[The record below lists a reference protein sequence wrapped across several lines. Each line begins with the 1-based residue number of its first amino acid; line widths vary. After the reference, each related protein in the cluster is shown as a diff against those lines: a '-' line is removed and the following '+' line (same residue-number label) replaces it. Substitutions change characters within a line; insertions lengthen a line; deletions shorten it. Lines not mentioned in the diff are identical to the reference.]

1 MNLTSEN
8 EINRLLS
15 WASENVDKNIF
26 LANENVDGE
35 TFWKTREK
43 DDTYIMLYDFKTIPE
58 FEKICNF
65 VSEEKFDKRI
75 QRVISVAAFRNSK
88 NYERDEGQEK
98 KAGNELPEQIY
109 VF

>member
-8 EINRLLS
+8 EINRLLG
-15 WASENVDKNIF
+15 WASENMDKNVF
-26 LANENVDGE
+26 SANENVDGE

-43 DDTYIMLYDFKTIPE
+43 EDTYIMLYDFKTIPE

-65 VSEEKFDKRI
+65 VFEEEFDKEI

-88 NYERDEGQEK
+88 NFERDEEQEK
-98 KAGNELPEQIY
+98 KVGDQLPEQIY

>member
-75 QRVISVAAFRNSK
+75 QRVISVLCIS
-88 NYERDEGQEK
+88 
-98 KAGNELPEQIY
+98 
-109 VF
+109 

>member
-1 MNLTSEN
+1 MI
-8 EINRLLS
+8 ININAWL
-15 WASENVDKNIF
+15 DNIIKK
-26 LANENVDGE
+26 L
-35 TFWKTREK
+35 
-43 DDTYIMLYDFKTIPE
+43 
-58 FEKICNF
+58 
-65 VSEEKFDKRI
+65 EEKFDKRI

>member
-35 TFWKTREK
+35 TFWKTR
-43 DDTYIMLYDFKTIPE
+43 
-58 FEKICNF
+58 
-65 VSEEKFDKRI
+65 
-75 QRVISVAAFRNSK
+75 
-88 NYERDEGQEK
+88 
-98 KAGNELPEQIY
+98 
-109 VF
+109 

>member
-1 MNLTSEN
+1 
-8 EINRLLS
+8 
-15 WASENVDKNIF
+15 
-26 LANENVDGE
+26 
-35 TFWKTREK
+35 
-43 DDTYIMLYDFKTIPE
+43 MLYDFKTIPE